1 MTDTKNQT
9 GEKDGNRTREILA
22 DWLVEMRRRRQ
33 RTTILFDG
41 FCRCLLELGM
51 PVDRVTLHLSQLH
64 PQIRARTYH
73 WERESGGA
81 VETGWQHGTETSSI
95 YLDSPIRMVF
105 ETQEMLHCPIDPE
118 ADDHAFP
125 VLGDLARRGY
135 RDYAVFPLVFSE
147 GLPNSLTIATF
158 REGGFS
164 KADLSVMES
173 AIPYLAVLLELNHV
187 YRTARDLLATY
198 LGRQTGSEV
207 LNGTI
212 KRGDV
217 RRIEA
222 VLWACDLRNF
232 TALSQTMG
240 LDDVIPLL
248 NDYFDAVGAAVE
260 RHGGEIL
267 KFIGDA
273 LLAIFPVDDKPGS
286 KDRACESALAAAQD
300 ALDSVVST
308 GRDIRGG
315 IALHIGE
322 AMYGNIGV
330 SNRLDFTVIG
340 PDVNL
345 VSRIETIASETTPP
359 IALSENFAA
368 LCARPL
374 RSLGTRQFKG
384 IEKPQEVFTLLQ
396 GN

>member
-1 MTDTKNQT
+1 MTETKNQA
-9 GEKDGNRTREILA
+9 GEKSGNRTREILA

-41 FCRCLLELGM
+41 FCRCLLEMGI
-51 PVDRVTLHLSQLH
+51 PVDRVTLHLPQLH
-64 PQIRARTYH
+64 PQIRARTYL

-105 ETQEMLHCPIDPE
+105 ETQEMIHCPIDPK
-118 ADDHAFP
+118 ADDQAFP
-125 VLGDLARRGY
+125 VLTDLAARGY

-158 REGGFS
+158 GEDGFS
-164 KADLSVMES
+164 KADFTVMES

-187 YRTARDLLATY
+187 HRMARDLLATY
-198 LGRQTGSEV
+198 LGRQTGGEV

-232 TALSQTMG
+232 TVLSQSMD

-248 NDYFDAVGAAVE
+248 NDYFDAVGAAIE

-286 KDRACESALAAAQD
+286 REKACEAALAAAAD
-300 ALDSVVST
+300 ALDGVAST
-308 GRDIRGG
+308 GRDIRCG

-330 SNRLDFTVIG
+330 SDRLDFTVIG

-345 VSRIETIASETTPP
+345 VSRLETIASETAPP

-368 LCARPL
+368 YCSRPL
-374 RSLGTRQFKG
+374 RSLGTRRFKG
-384 IEKPQEVFTLLQ
+384 LEEPREVFTLHQ